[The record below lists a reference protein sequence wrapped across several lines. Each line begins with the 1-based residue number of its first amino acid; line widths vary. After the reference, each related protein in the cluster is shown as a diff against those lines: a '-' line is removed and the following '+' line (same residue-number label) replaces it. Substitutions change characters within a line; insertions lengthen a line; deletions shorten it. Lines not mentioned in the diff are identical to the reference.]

1 MVTPERAADYLG
13 EAERYAG
20 RRFERR
26 ADLMKLLSAARDPDG
41 AKLFDEL
48 LFLSKFS
55 DRAIGIIRRT
65 GTESDEAAKLTAE
78 LASTT
83 ARISELV
90 GRLLGAGGE
99 GGGGSAD
106 VAIPVSDHASFARLR
121 VLIGELAVLKNFELH
136 SEGK

>member
-1 MVTPERAADYLG
+1 MTPERASDYLG

-26 ADLMKLLSAARDPDG
+26 DDLMRLLGAARSPEG

-65 GTESDEAAKLTAE
+65 GPESDEAAKLTAE
-78 LASTT
+78 LASAT

-90 GRLLGAGGE
+90 GRLLG
-99 GGGGSAD
+99 GGGAD
-106 VAIPVSDHASFARLR
+106 AALPVSDHASFARLR
-121 VLIGELAVLKNFELH
+121 VLIGDLAVLKNFELH